1 MCAAM
6 TNRRPL
12 RVALYLRVSTSDQST
27 ALQRDEATRLIA
39 SRGWEL
45 AETYEDAGVSGTR
58 ARRPGLDAMLAAA
71 RRRRFDAIVVWRADR
86 LFRSVHHMV
95 TTLAELGALG
105 VNFVSCTEPFDTSTP
120 TGQLLLHL
128 CAAFGQFERDVL
140 VERTVAGMA
149 AARRRGRRIGRP
161 RARFDLEQAQALL
174 AGGATERNVAR
185 ALGVGYGTLR
195 RALAS
200 APKGSVPGAHEPA

>member
-1 MCAAM
+1 MPS
-6 TNRRPL
+6 RGPL
-12 RVALYLRVSTSDQST
+12 RVALYARVSTSDQST
-27 ALQRDEATRLIA
+27 DLQRDEAVRLIA

-45 AETYEDAGVSGTR
+45 VETYEDSGVSGTR
-58 ARRPGLDAMLAAA
+58 AGRPGLDAMLAAA

-128 CAAFGQFERDVL
+128 CAAFAQFERDVL

-149 AARRRGRRIGRP
+149 AARRRGKRVGRP
-161 RARFDLEQAQALL
+161 RRHVDVERARELL
-174 AGGATERNVAR
+174 AEGRPERAVAR
-185 ALGVGYGTLR
+185 ELGVGYGTLR
-195 RALAS
+195 RALA
-200 APKGSVPGAHEPA
+200 P

>member
-1 MCAAM
+1 M
-6 TNRRPL
+6 RSRGPL
-12 RVALYLRVSTSDQST
+12 RVALYARVSTSDQST

-39 SRGWEL
+39 GRGWEL
-45 AETYEDAGVSGTR
+45 VETYEDAGVSGRR
-58 ARRPGLDAMLAAA
+58 ARRPSLDAMLAAA

-95 TTLAELGALG
+95 TTLAELSALG

-128 CAAFGQFERDVL
+128 CAAFAQFERDVL

-149 AARRRGRRIGRP
+149 AARRRGKRVGRP
-161 RARFDLEQAQALL
+161 RRHVDVDRARALL
-174 AGGATERNVAR
+174 AEGRAEREVAR
-185 ALGVGYGTLR
+185 ELGVGYGTLR
-195 RALAS
+195 RALA
-200 APKGSVPGAHEPA
+200 A